1 MTMEDMCKRVPL
13 ISKIIIEELDNRSL
27 VNFKDASREITK
39 ELRNQRIYWIRVLR
53 TYSCCNGNFKEFW
66 AKVVEKTPPAFV
78 KDIVM
83 LIDKF
88 SKTYYSTKQSGNK
101 RLLTVLS
108 PQHIAAIYGKSQLC
122 KYFVG
127 RTNEVN
133 PKEAYS

>member
-1 MTMEDMCKRVPL
+1 
-13 ISKIIIEELDNRSL
+13 
-27 VNFKDASREITK
+27 
-39 ELRNQRIYWIRVLR
+39 
-53 TYSCCNGNFKEFW
+53 
-66 AKVVEKTPPAFV
+66 
-78 KDIVM
+78 M